1 MPPPLC
7 PCPQSLT
14 IVALAS
20 LELGMK
26 TKLVSESESHL
37 FLAIRQP
44 VKEEK
49 ADVDIGVVVRI
60 WAWNPSYF
68 RR

>member
-1 MPPPLC
+1 
-7 PCPQSLT
+7 
-14 IVALAS
+14 
-20 LELGMK
+20 MK

-49 ADVDIGVVVRI
+49 ADVDIGVVGRI